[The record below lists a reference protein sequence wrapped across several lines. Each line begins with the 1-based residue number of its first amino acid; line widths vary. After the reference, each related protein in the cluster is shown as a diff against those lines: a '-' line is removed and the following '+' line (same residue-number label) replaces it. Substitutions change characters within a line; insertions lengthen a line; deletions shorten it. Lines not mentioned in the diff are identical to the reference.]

1 MSKNPWSSRLLVAAL
16 SGGLALPAMAWGP
29 YGPGPWEGVAEG
41 DTRRGPGMDR
51 PIQRRPAVEKKGIG
65 KSPVSDSA
73 SQRPRDRLLRRPP
86 WSGYPAPPVG
96 MGTYGPGFPPFSP
109 PAYPFPDG
117 NAFPNTPAQNTGG
130 TPARQP
136 DKNTPPNASTP
147 VPPSPDY
154 GAYPGYGPYARPFQ
168 GPPGSG
174 SRGPSRPAG
183 FRLSRAATDDAYT
196 LTIALNGIDPATV
209 QIHTQGNRLI
219 LRRTHTTQQTQK
231 NDFGDGRGF
240 ARGFSYSSGTV
251 SRSLWIPKD
260 GIPSAMSRE
269 DGEDSIRLRI
279 PRRTTGS

>member
-1 MSKNPWSSRLLVAAL
+1 MSRNLWSPRLLIAAL
-16 SGGLALPAMAWGP
+16 SGGLVLPAMAWGP
-29 YGPGPWEGVAEG
+29 YGSG
-41 DTRRGPGMDR
+41 
-51 PIQRRPAVEKKGIG
+51 
-65 KSPVSDSA
+65 
-73 SQRPRDRLLRRPP
+73 P
-86 WSGYPAPPVG
+86 WSGYPAPPG

-117 NAFPNTPAQNTGG
+117 NALPNTSARNMGG
-130 TPARQP
+130 TGTPSRQP
-136 DKNTPPNASTP
+136 DENTPPNAPTP
-147 VPPSPDY
+147 VLPSPDY

-168 GPPGSG
+168 GPPGFGRRDPSG
-174 SRGPSRPAG
+174 PAG

-196 LTIALNGIDPATV
+196 LTIELDGMDPATV
-209 QIHTQGNRLI
+209 QVHTQGNRLI